1 MLISKDSLIQ
11 KIQEKNNSL
20 RLAINKLE
28 NSLKLKENQGDA
40 LHSIDFHQLQIEN
53 NQYNQK
59 IKERNK
65 ELRTLKFTTGKTLQ
79 VLNSAKKELSDLMV
93 HCNTIQQNISDRK
106 TTIERLNE
114 EYNRVSSEVESVK
127 KVNTNFKRQP
137 TNSDMPQ
144 VLDYVNQ
151 KAREYELQQAVKSWE
166 RKVEIV
172 EMGAKRARLILQKT
186 VGK

>member
-1 MLISKDSLIQ
+1 
-11 KIQEKNNSL
+11 
-20 RLAINKLE
+20 
-28 NSLKLKENQGDA
+28 
-40 LHSIDFHQLQIEN
+40 
-53 NQYNQK
+53 
-59 IKERNK
+59 
-65 ELRTLKFTTGKTLQ
+65 
-79 VLNSAKKELSDLMV
+79 MV

-137 TNSDMPQ
+137 TNSDMQQ